1 MLEVDVKTQKSMSQG
16 IPQHD
21 YRPALEGALSWLGDR
36 YLLAE
41 PLTRRIDDQKIQGSE
56 HWCDRLS
63 GMLTAQ
69 DRTSPR

>member
-1 MLEVDVKTQKSMSQG
+1 MKTRKSMTQG

-41 PLTRRIDDQKIQGSE
+41 PLTRRIDDQKTQSSE
-56 HWCDRLS
+56 HWRDCLS
-63 GMLTAQ
+63 GMITAQ
-69 DRTSPR
+69 GRTSPP

>member
-1 MLEVDVKTQKSMSQG
+1 MKRKDLNVS

-41 PLTRRIDDQKIQGSE
+41 PVPRLQVEPAPYFSEPRRWHPVVVAKA
-56 HWCDRLS
+56 L
-63 GMLTAQ
+63 A
-69 DRTSPR
+69 RTSR